1 MAGKNARYYKHFLN
15 SIIFFH
21 LINFSNS
28 FPAQQKTYDLR
39 YLLKLAAKIQ
49 KRIKSEHDADIKRTL
64 KNDLKIVKA
73 QIGNQVLDMPEDKKI
88 FPPVKITHYSAT
100 NSPVQKIPVK
110 RVSNS
115 SQSVILDLAAKFESF
130 LQQRK
135 KQQNENVINYK
146 SNKKVQKSI
155 KRKSKKKKF

>member
-1 MAGKNARYYKHFLN
+1 M
-15 SIIFFH
+15 
-21 LINFSNS
+21 
-28 FPAQQKTYDLR
+28 
-39 YLLKLAAKIQ
+39 KLAAKIQ
-49 KRIKSEHDADIKRTL
+49 KRIKSEHDADIKRSL

-115 SQSVILDLAAKFESF
+115 SQSVILDFSDADLAAKFESF

-135 KQQNENVINYK
+135 KQLNENVINYK

-155 KRKSKKKKF
+155 KRKLKKKKF